1 MYFNGRNFA
10 SKKVAKLLD
19 LSSWIKDLAKFH
31 RIHFL
36 ELERIMTQ
44 TDRVYTS
51 DRNGDTAKESI
62 NIDMLKMLKDKI
74 AFLRS
79 ELSRELRSN

>member
-1 MYFNGRNFA
+1 M
-10 SKKVAKLLD
+10 
-19 LSSWIKDLAKFH
+19 
-31 RIHFL
+31 HFL

-44 TDRVYTS
+44 TDKVYTP
-51 DRNGDTAKESI
+51 DRNGDTAQEST
-62 NIDMLKMLKDKI
+62 NIDMLKLLKDKI

>member
-1 MYFNGRNFA
+1 
-10 SKKVAKLLD
+10 
-19 LSSWIKDLAKFH
+19 
-31 RIHFL
+31 
-36 ELERIMTQ
+36 MTQ

-51 DRNGDTAKESI
+51 DRNGDTAQESI
-62 NIDMLKMLKDKI
+62 NIDMLKLLKDKI

>member
-1 MYFNGRNFA
+1 MQKIFA
-10 SKKVAKLLD
+10 IKKVAKLLD
-19 LSSWIKDLAKFH
+19 LSSWIKDLAKFQ

-44 TDRVYTS
+44 TDKVYTP
-51 DRNGDTAKESI
+51 DRNGDTAQEST
-62 NIDMLKMLKDKI
+62 NIDMLKLLKDKI